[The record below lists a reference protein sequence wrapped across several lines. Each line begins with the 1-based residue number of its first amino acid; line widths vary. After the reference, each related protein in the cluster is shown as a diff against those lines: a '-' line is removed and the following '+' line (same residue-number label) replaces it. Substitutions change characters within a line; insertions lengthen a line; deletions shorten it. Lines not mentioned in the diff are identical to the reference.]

1 VLFVV
6 CAPFYVIECTNDCI
20 LVEID
25 CIDPR
30 VVVVC
35 APLFVV
41 CASFCVIECTNDCI
55 LVEID
60 CIDPRVV
67 CRLRTILRD

>member
-1 VLFVV
+1 MCSSDLVLFVV

-30 VVVVC
+30 VVCRVRTIVC
-35 APLFVV
+35 
-41 CASFCVIECTNDCI
+41 CV
-55 LVEID
+55 
-60 CIDPRVV
+60 
-67 CRLRTILRD
+67 RTILRE